1 MCPVPMNFL
10 LRVIRTTKI
19 GYFAIGKDS
28 GAEGGIEDCP
38 QLERKKRGAKPK
50 YKFATEAEA
59 VAMR

>member
-1 MCPVPMNFL
+1 MPCPDEFP
-10 LRVIRTTKI
+10 LRVTHTTKI
-19 GYFAIGKDS
+19 DYFAIGKDS
-28 GAEGGIEDCP
+28 AAEGGIEDCP